1 MADDFGQTIQGLHLD
16 GDSIVATDQHI
27 AIFGDKSGAYEY
39 LKLDA
44 NDGLIIG
51 DGGQS
56 LTVDA
61 VNLDIRD
68 LVQATDSVSIGDGTT
83 LVTINADNGLEV
95 HMNNSVVVTAT
106 DLDIR
111 DLVHTQDSV
120 ALGDGTG
127 VLVDVLDSTIDA
139 LYTAITDGTDVLAI
153 NAAGEAEVVT
163 NFEYAEDTG
172 HTTADVG
179 AFVLA
184 VRNDA
189 GTSLV
194 GTDLDYAPLQ
204 VDASGALRVA
214 ATVNISRDD
223 STHTQASVNAVKDTI
238 TTIVTVSPGAATDFV
253 GVMLSAPGLCEW
265 DVEFGV
271 TASEA
276 VIFTVWTT
284 PASPTL
290 WIPFPEMLEVV
301 SGETIRVRATNRENA
316 ASPASDMSASATL
329 INT

>member
-1 MADDFGQTIQGLHLD
+1 MADDFGQTIQGLHLE

-27 AIFGDKSGAYEY
+27 GVFGEKSGVYQY
-39 LKLDA
+39 LQLDT
-44 NDGLIIG
+44 NDALIIG
-51 DGGQS
+51 DGGNAI
-56 LTVDA
+56 TVTATD
-61 VNLDIRD
+61 LDIRD
-68 LVQATDSVSIGDGTT
+68 LTQATDSVSIGDGTN

-95 HMNNSVVVTAT
+95 HVNNTVTVTAT

-120 ALGDGTG
+120 AIGDGTD
-127 VLVDVLDSTIDA
+127 LLD
-139 LYTAITDGTDVLAI
+139 I
-153 NAAGEAEVVT
+153 NADGSLNVVT
-163 NFEYAEDTG
+163 NIEYDEDAA
-172 HTTADVG
+172 HTTGDTG

-194 GTDLDYAPLQ
+194 SADGDYAPLQ
-204 VDASGALRVA
+204 VDSSGALRVA

-223 STHTQASVNAVKDTI
+223 STHTYGSVNATKD
-238 TTIVTVSPGAATDFV
+238 TIVTVVTDSPGSTTAFI

-265 DVEFGV
+265 NIEFG
-271 TASEA
+271 TTSSEA
-276 VIFTVWTT
+276 IIMKVWTT
-284 PASPTL
+284 PSHPTE
-290 WIPFPEMLEVV
+290 WIPFPEKLDVD

-316 ASPASDMSASATL
+316 ASPASDMTAAATL